1 MSTTETSKYFEDV
14 KKYDPSAS
22 EAIVDKIASNL
33 RLVLS
38 NPDAAYVSATDPEEL
53 ATVRKNYLKK
63 KLELSHSDE
72 ELDAGISSVMDQLKG
87 VNKKSRVTVY
97 YLLAKHF
104 DKLDI
109 YS

>member
-1 MSTTETSKYFEDV
+1 MTTTETSKYFEDI
-14 KKYDPSAS
+14 KQYDSSAD

-33 RLVLS
+33 RLVMQ
-38 NPDAAYVSATDPEEL
+38 NDDAKWVSASDSAEL
-53 ATVRKNYLKK
+53 ETVRENYLKK

-72 ELDAGISSVMDQLKG
+72 ELDAGITAVMEQLKG

-104 DKLDI
+104 GKLDI